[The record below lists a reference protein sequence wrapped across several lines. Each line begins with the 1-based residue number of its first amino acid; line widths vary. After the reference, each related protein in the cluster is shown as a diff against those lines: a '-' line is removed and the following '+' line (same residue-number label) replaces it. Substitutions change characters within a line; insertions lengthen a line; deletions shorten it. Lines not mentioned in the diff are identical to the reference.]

1 MGSASEGLTSG
12 VNHSADAFING
23 YSYGAPFLIF
33 IVLAPVLSR
42 IFSTR
47 RRGKFGFYVISWLSV
62 TKVLALLWAVG
73 FTVAVFG
80 LPLLPESSVSVGGAL
95 VQTSRSL
102 LSTLT
107 KSQYFWAIYVA
118 VVTGLVAVKVQPL
131 ARLLEKGVTAV
142 EYAGQYLQPIIP
154 FLMFA
159 VGVYIQ
165 SIPNQLEDELGL
177 EGAITSFENL
187 NVLGLQ
193 IDPNTTA
200 GMVTAYIAGA
210 VLVAVACFAWHFGI
224 LALAKYRAKQFSI
237 TDYFK
242 NYWIKAY
249 PLLWSTSSET
259 LATPLNLYI
268 LSKHAPWVSPNP
280 PMDRDGRREGSGRG

>member
-1 MGSASEGLTSG
+1 MKLDATQELNHAVDVARQLSDTVLSRVHTSRLWHAIKSKSGILLPFSFILALTAGIVLGSASEGLTSG

-107 KSQYFWAIYVA
+107 ESQYFWA
-118 VVTGLVAVKVQPL
+118 
-131 ARLLEKGVTAV
+131 R
-142 EYAGQYLQPIIP
+142 
-154 FLMFA
+154 
-159 VGVYIQ
+159 
-165 SIPNQLEDELGL
+165 
-177 EGAITSFENL
+177 
-187 NVLGLQ
+187 
-193 IDPNTTA
+193 TT
-200 GMVTAYIAGA
+200 
-210 VLVAVACFAWHFGI
+210 
-224 LALAKYRAKQFSI
+224 
-237 TDYFK
+237 
-242 NYWIKAY
+242 
-249 PLLWSTSSET
+249 
-259 LATPLNLYI
+259 
-268 LSKHAPWVSPNP
+268 P
-280 PMDRDGRREGSGRG
+280 PP